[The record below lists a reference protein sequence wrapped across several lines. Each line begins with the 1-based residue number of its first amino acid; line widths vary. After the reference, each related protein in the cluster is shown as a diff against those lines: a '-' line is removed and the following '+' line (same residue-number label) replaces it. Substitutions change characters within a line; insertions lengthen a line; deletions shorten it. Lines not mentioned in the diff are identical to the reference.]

1 MLVFI
6 RILALVY
13 FLAVNLYGFLLI
25 NFQKK
30 KRIEDCK
37 NNFNKKQESI
47 SNNSTKSSDD
57 NKNKQTNLSQEKKL
71 EKSSA
76 ISSMIE
82 NDNNTQERTK
92 TKGVTTSSNCENP
105 LSNVSDGKLVL
116 TGTVGGALGIY
127 IAMFVYKYRLTSF
140 LLMVIMPVFIA
151 IFAYILFVCFTNNF
165 WIITQ
170 TGKVLTLIRHIPK

>member
-37 NNFNKKQESI
+37 NNFNEKQESI
-47 SNNSTKSSDD
+47 LNSSTKSGD
-57 NKNKQTNLSQEKKL
+57 NSKNKLRTLSQEKKF

-76 ISSMIE
+76 LSNMNK
-82 NDNNTQERTK
+82 NDNDTQEDIK
-92 TKGVTTSSNCENP
+92 TKEVKTSSNCENP
-105 LSNVSDGKLVL
+105 LSKVSDGKLVL
-116 TGTVGGALGIY
+116 TGAVGGALGIY
-127 IAMFVYKYRLTSF
+127 IAMLVYKYRLTSF
-140 LLMVIMPVFIA
+140 LLMVVMPIFIA

-170 TGKVLTLIRHIPK
+170 TGKALTLIRHIPK